1 MCNAHAPTVELVG
14 CRTPPDDGAP
24 QTLRGAGMKHDAAI
38 IEIGLNEGVTPAIQP
53 HVPQLPAECAA
64 DARRCGV
71 AGAAIV
77 HWHAVDRTGVQ
88 RLADADLYGSALDDM
103 AGCVLAYPSYPVDVP
118 DTFEARLRHCLILRA
133 DHGLELGPVD
143 VSTVNLVLWDPATAD
158 IAPLDPLGG
167 AEVIRNSL
175 PFVADALER
184 YYDVGLV
191 PTVAAFDVG
200 STRTI
205 SALMRAGLLR
215 EPALIKI
222 FLWGSPAIGPE
233 PSVEALDLHLRQL
246 HTHFDV
252 EWVVVPYGI
261 TDPAQIEE
269 IARAALERGG
279 GVRLGI
285 GDNPVAFP
293 AARNAELAERGAR
306 WATEIGRP
314 VASPDDVRERFGLTR

>member
-1 MCNAHAPTVELVG
+1 M
-14 CRTPPDDGAP
+14 
-24 QTLRGAGMKHDAAI
+24 QHDAAI
-38 IEIGLNEGVTPAIQP
+38 IEIGLNEGVTPATQP
-53 HVPQLPAECAA
+53 HVPQLPSECAA
-64 DARRCGV
+64 DARRCAD

-77 HWHAVDRTGVQ
+77 HWHAVDRSGVP
-88 RLADADLYGSALDDM
+88 RLADAVADADLYGSALDDM

-133 DHGLELGPVD
+133 DHGLEMGPVD
-143 VSTVNLVLWDPATAD
+143 VSTVNVVLWDPSTATV
-158 IAPLDPLGG
+158 APIDPLGG

-175 PFVADALER
+175 PFVADALGR
-184 YYDVGLV
+184 YYDVGLL

-205 SALMRAGLLR
+205 AALMRAGLLR
-215 EPALIKI
+215 EPALVKV

-246 HTHFDV
+246 HPHLDV

-261 TDPAQIEE
+261 TDPALIEE

-285 GDNPVAFP
+285 GDSPMAFP
-293 AARNAELAERGAR
+293 AARNAVLAERAAR
-306 WATEIGRP
+306 WATEIWRP